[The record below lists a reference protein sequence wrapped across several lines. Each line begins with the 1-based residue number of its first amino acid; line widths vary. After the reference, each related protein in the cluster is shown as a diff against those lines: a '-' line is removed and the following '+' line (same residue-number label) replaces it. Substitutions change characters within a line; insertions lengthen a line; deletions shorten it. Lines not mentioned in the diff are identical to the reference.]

1 MNIRKVIDG
10 RRQKTAVAPVVEVA
24 PDLNQQAPASVS
36 PAHDMAVQEKKPS
49 SKKASADGA
58 SSHYAL
64 RETIARSTLVVA
76 AALIVSALL
85 LGWIIGNNDDGPT
98 GYQNIDS
105 KRYQAV
111 FLSNGQVYF
120 GRLSNSGS
128 ELVKMTNIW
137 YLQVQQGT
145 QSADAL
151 NDSSKSQVSL
161 AKMGNELHGPD
172 DSMSISKDQVL
183 FWENLK
189 DDSKVVK
196 AIKDAQ

>member
-10 RRQKTAVAPVVEVA
+10 RRQKAASMPVVEVE
-24 PDLNQQAPASVS
+24 PNSEQQAVAFAPPAQD
-36 PAHDMAVQEKKPS
+36 AADHEKKQSP
-49 SKKASADGA
+49 KKTSAAGA

-120 GRLSNSGS
+120 GKLTNSGS
-128 ELVKMTNIW
+128 ELVKLTNIW

-151 NDSSKSQVSL
+151 NDSSKNQVSL

-172 DSMSISKDQVL
+172 DSMSIAKDQVL

-196 AIKDAQ
+196 AIKDAN